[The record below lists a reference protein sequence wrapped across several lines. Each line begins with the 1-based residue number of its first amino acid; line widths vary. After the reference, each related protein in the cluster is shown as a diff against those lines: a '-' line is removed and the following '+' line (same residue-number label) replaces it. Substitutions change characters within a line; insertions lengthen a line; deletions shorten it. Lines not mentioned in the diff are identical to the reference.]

1 MGALQ
6 RHKSYRASISL
17 LRTKL
22 IDSEIADE
30 SCKAKI
36 DSVLTRHLS
45 QYRMS
50 VGQEEEYDEDFI
62 FDIASMGKSLRQL
75 SDEITLEEL
84 EEMEHKRNRKRSP
97 WQKASSATIK
107 VRAWHQKNTLKE
119 MYRVSKLD
127 PHMAWLTSFY
137 RCDPRWQ
144 VMKYFDEV
152 AREGGDVPSNEQ
164 SIHSPLSALFSKARC
179 VLDVLFRMQV
189 NFFSNL
195 FIFQP
200 KLSVFTVWRPTSDE
214 AIRNMIMG

>member
-6 RHKSYRASISL
+6 RHESYRASISL
-17 LRTKL
+17 LHTKL

-45 QYRMS
+45 QCRW
-50 VGQEEEYDEDFI
+50 GEEEYDEDFI

-127 PHMAWLTSFY
+127 PHMAGLTSFY

-152 AREGGDVPSNEQ
+152 AREGGDVSSNEQ
-164 SIHSPLSALFSKARC
+164 SAHSPLSAVFSKARC
-179 VLDVLFRMQV
+179 VFDVLFRIQV

-195 FIFQP
+195 FIFQH

-214 AIRNMIMG
+214 AIRNMVMG